1 MQKFSLSEIQAK
13 AILDMRL
20 AKLTG
25 LEREKIV
32 HDYDQIILEIK
43 DLKDILANTQRV
55 TEIILEELA
64 DVRGQFGDERK
75 TEILAS
81 DVDEFTLES
90 LVPDEEVAVTITQA
104 GYVKRTALNEI
115 SAQKSGRVVV
125 GCLQKMKILYRMFS

>member
-1 MQKFSLSEIQAK
+1 
-13 AILDMRL
+13 MRL

-32 HDYDQIILEIK
+32 HDYEQIILEIK

-90 LVPDEEVAVTITQA
+90 LVPDEEVAVTIKHKL
-104 GYVKRTALNEI
+104 G
-115 SAQKSGRVVV
+115 
-125 GCLQKMKILYRMFS
+125 M